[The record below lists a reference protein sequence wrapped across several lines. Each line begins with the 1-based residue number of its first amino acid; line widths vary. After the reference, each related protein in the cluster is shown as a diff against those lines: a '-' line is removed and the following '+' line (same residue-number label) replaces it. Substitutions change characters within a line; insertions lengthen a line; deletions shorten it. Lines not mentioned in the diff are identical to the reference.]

1 MRVPRALAALA
12 GLCAVLAGV
21 CLAALAV
28 FTCLV
33 VVGRQTDTWVLVG
46 DFELTAVASGAAVAL
61 FLPWCQLQHG
71 HILVDFFTAR
81 AGARTRRGLDRA
93 GALVMAGVMGLL
105 AWRTVLG
112 SLAAWQTQ
120 AGTMILG
127 FPEWLVHATMA
138 PPMALAA
145 LIALAQ
151 ATGVAPLGPKEA
163 AP

>member
-21 CLAALAV
+21 LLAALAV
-28 FTCLV
+28 LTCLV
-33 VVGRQTDTWVLVG
+33 VAGRQSDTWVLVG

-61 FLPWCQLQHG
+61 FLPWCQLQRG

-81 AGARTRRGLDRA
+81 ATPRTRRGLDRA
-93 GALVMAGVMGLL
+93 GALIMAAVMGLL

-112 SLAAWQTQ
+112 SLAAWETQ
-120 AGTMILG
+120 SGTMILG
-127 FPEWLVHATMA
+127 FPEWVVHASMA

-145 LIALAQ
+145 LIALSQ
-151 ATGVAPLGPKEA
+151 ATGSDGEAP
-163 AP
+163 